1 MKPSMQSTWTFVCLS
16 FFAMAAA
23 PAFVSGAAPLFAT
36 QAAQEQ
42 PAEARYVRVKDAGA
56 KLLNLADKDADP
68 LSKAAAGTVLQVHG
82 ESAGFLEV
90 SSPAGVEVWIYGEYA
105 KESKDSGML
114 EITANSV
121 RMRPQPS
128 AGEKSYA
135 LRQTLTKGD
144 RVRFVAR
151 HDAKKAMAEDWI
163 KIVSP
168 TSAHAWVAAGD
179 TLALAAGE
187 DGKVLFAAAERELA
201 AQAAVVA
208 LPKTESAAKPAAK
221 ADVKA
226 QPAAATSGDALGNAE
241 KLMQA
246 ALASEKPD
254 FTAAKAAYKKEL
266 EAHPT
271 GPAAENARKRLEE
284 IAAREEI
291 AAMRAEGHAKT
302 EAQKEELE
310 KKAAELR
317 EASLSQDP
325 LWGRFQKRGW
335 LEQDGDRYVIRWAN
349 KLTAEVVCS
358 QKRYDLARFVGYEI
372 GVTGITTRSAGASGQ
387 PEKVDLSRIEVLSG
401 AGTKR

>member
-16 FFAMAAA
+16 LFAQGALGAA
-23 PAFVSGAAPLFAT
+23 PAVAART
-36 QAAQEQ
+36 AQEQ
-42 PAEARYVRVKDAGA
+42 PAEVRYVRVKDAGA
-56 KLLNLADKDADP
+56 KLLNLADKDADL

-90 SSPAGVEVWIYGEYA
+90 SSPAGIEVWVYGEYA
-105 KESKDSGML
+105 KESGAPGLL

-135 LRQTLTKGD
+135 LRQTLNKGD

-151 HDAKKAMAEDWI
+151 NDAQKAMAEDWI

-168 TSAHAWVAAGD
+168 TTAHAWVAAAD
-179 TLALAAGE
+179 TTALAAGE
-187 DGKVLFAAAERELA
+187 DGKALFAAAERELA
-201 AQAAVVA
+201 AKAEVVA
-208 LPKTESAAKPAAK
+208 VPRAESSAKPGAK
-221 ADVKA
+221 PDVKA
-226 QPAAATSGDALGNAE
+226 QPAAAQGADALGSAE

-246 ALASEKPD
+246 ALASAQPD

-271 GPAAENARKRLEE
+271 GPAAENARKRLDE
-284 IAAREEI
+284 IAAREEL
-291 AAMRAEGHAKT
+291 AALRAEGQKT
-302 EAQKEELE
+302 EAQRKDELE

-335 LEQDGDRYVIRWAN
+335 LEQDGDRFVIRWAN

-358 QKRYDLARFVGYEI
+358 QKRYELGCFVGYEI
-372 GVTGITTRSAGASGQ
+372 GVTGVTTRSAGASGQ
-387 PEKVDLSRIEVLSG
+387 PEKVDISRIEVLSG
-401 AGTKR
+401 AGAKR